1 MTYSIVDRTTGEEI
15 GPFRYTR
22 FDDAEEHAADL
33 RATSVMKK
41 GGNIGTETRGSV
53 TGSDSDE
60 LVWAVTVY
68 A

>member
-1 MTYSIVDRTTGEEI
+1 MTYSIIDRVTGEEV
-15 GPFRYTR
+15 GVYRYR
-22 FDDAEEHAADL
+22 ECADAEEHAADL